1 MTTKHHVDHN
11 ACLSAE
17 HCALVLWEAHQ
28 FVINVLR
35 MEELKVVK
43 YYNRD
48 EEAIIVCNSVIF
60 D

>member
-1 MTTKHHVDHN
+1 M
-11 ACLSAE
+11 SISR
-17 HCALVLWEAHQ
+17 ALCIGLWEAHE